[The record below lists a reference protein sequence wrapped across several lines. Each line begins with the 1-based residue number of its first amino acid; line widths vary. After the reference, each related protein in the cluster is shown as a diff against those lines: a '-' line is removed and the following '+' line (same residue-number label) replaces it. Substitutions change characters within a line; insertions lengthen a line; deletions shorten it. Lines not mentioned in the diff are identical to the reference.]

1 MLKKLL
7 KFKLTKINKL
17 FCFHEF
23 KDKDANK
30 KRTSRNIEKELNEQ
44 AKVINDLRQL
54 GASDQTIQQEMHR
67 FQELE
72 AEVFNNFRRGVIKKL
87 KRPSNKSSSGK
98 NALKM
103 CDFNKTRAFSTS
115 LYSCDASSKW
125 SEDGFTNTDIS
136 HIKENEKDDE
146 ELKNNV
152 SNKIDK
158 VRSSTISIAQLAN
171 KNEETSSLETL
182 SSGDDSSSIAGH
194 VPVPSC
200 SNNVQN
206 K

>member
-1 MLKKLL
+1 M
-7 KFKLTKINKL
+7 

-98 NALKM
+98 M
-103 CDFNKTRAFSTS
+103 
-115 LYSCDASSKW
+115 
-125 SEDGFTNTDIS
+125 
-136 HIKENEKDDE
+136 H
-146 ELKNNV
+146 
-152 SNKIDK
+152 
-158 VRSSTISIAQLAN
+158 
-171 KNEETSSLETL
+171 
-182 SSGDDSSSIAGH
+182 
-194 VPVPSC
+194 
-200 SNNVQN
+200 
-206 K
+206 